1 MRRIESRDSL
11 KRGPPLSNVLC
22 ESCPLATD
30 AIDIELMSLPND
42 LPPLRCVSSSIELD
56 GYGVSSVSQLALA
69 GCSVGGR
76 SWAAEGALGILGCL
90 GGEGC
95 GLFCAFSPAGFG
107 DWIGS
112 VRRKEGAVSWMCALH
127 GPRPPICSSAP
138 PSGF

>member
-11 KRGPPLSNVLC
+11 KRGAPLSNVLC

-76 SWAAEGALGILGCL
+76 SGRGRRRRRARLGCWAAWAARLWVEV
-90 GGEGC
+90 
-95 GLFCAFSPAGFG
+95 GL
-107 DWIGS
+107 
-112 VRRKEGAVSWMCALH
+112 R
-127 GPRPPICSSAP
+127 
-138 PSGF
+138 

>member
-56 GYGVSSVSQLALA
+56 GDGVSSECEPA
-69 GCSVGGR
+69 GSGR
-76 SWAAEGALGILGCL
+76 MFRWRAEWAEGALGMLGCL
-90 GGEGC
+90 GGEAVG
-95 GLFCAFSPAGFG
+95 GGRA
-107 DWIGS
+107 S
-112 VRRKEGAVSWMCALH
+112 VTG
-127 GPRPPICSSAP
+127 
-138 PSGF
+138 